1 MTEMTK
7 SRRVLIF
14 WNSNIIH
21 LVLALAYYNN
31 VDCYSRNTLSWETD
45 SLTIPDWET
54 WLHPSRLGITSRSNG
69 GVEIGM
75 SSLTVFT
82 DIQLEPPMNSLSLSS
97 TPATVCLFH
106 VVLLMKVPIRG
117 FCYTTHISRGF
128 TWFRDPQLAPAP
140 CHNRF
145 EDIWR
150 LGTVPETAVLPNHLN
165 RWTSHHPLQARERVS

>member
-1 MTEMTK
+1 MLIAIVGTPSAGKQT
-7 SRRVLIF
+7 VLQYLI
-14 WNSNIIH
+14 
-21 LVLALAYYNN
+21 
-31 VDCYSRNTLSWETD
+31 EK
-45 SLTIPDWET
+45 T

-128 TWFRDPQLAPAP
+128 T
-140 CHNRF
+140 
-145 EDIWR
+145 
-150 LGTVPETAVLPNHLN
+150 
-165 RWTSHHPLQARERVS
+165 